1 MNAPATGANDS
12 APTPLVRIEA
22 VEKRFGKVEAL
33 RGIDLAVSRGE
44 VVCIIGPSGCG
55 KSSLLRCVNGL
66 HLPDSGR
73 CRVDGQ
79 DIADFGRGGW
89 RSRWRDARA
98 LDALRARVGMVF
110 QQFNVWPHLTAL
122 ENVTKAPVVV
132 KGEAPEE
139 ARGKATKLLSRVG
152 LEDRLGAY
160 PEELSGG
167 QQQRVAIARALAM
180 EPILMLFDE
189 PTSSLDPELVGIARA
204 LAMEP
209 ILMLFDEPTSSLDPE
224 LVGEVLAVMQELARD
239 GMTMIVVTHELGFAS
254 RVADRIEF
262 MEDGRIVEADP
273 PRQILRD
280 PHTDRL
286 KQFLSRLVHVNAPSS
301 QPIVNQGQQP

>member
-1 MNAPATGANDS
+1 MIGLATGAS
-12 APTPLVRIEA
+12 EVFPTPLVQVEG

-33 RGIDLAVSRGE
+33 RGVDLAVNRGE

-55 KSSLLRCVNGL
+55 KSTLLRCVNGL

-79 DIADFGRGGW
+79 EIADFGRGGW
-89 RSRWRDARA
+89 RSRWRDSRA

-110 QQFNVWPHLTAL
+110 QQFNVWPHLTTL
-122 ENVTKAPVVV
+122 ENVTKAPIVV

-139 ARGKATKLLSRVG
+139 AHVKATRLLSRVG
-152 LEDRLGAY
+152 LEDKLDAY
-160 PEELSGG
+160 PDELSGG

-180 EPILMLFDE
+180 EPI
-189 PTSSLDPELVGIARA
+189 V
-204 LAMEP
+204 
-209 ILMLFDEPTSSLDPE
+209 MLFDEPTSSLDPE

-254 RVADRIEF
+254 RVADRIVF
-262 MEDGRIVEADP
+262 MEDGRVVEAGP

-280 PHTDRL
+280 PHTNRL
-286 KQFLSRLVHVNAPSS
+286 KQFLSKLVHVNAPSS
-301 QPIVNQGQQP
+301 PGIANEALRP

>member
-1 MNAPATGANDS
+1 MIVNGPATGANEMVP
-12 APTPLVRIEA
+12 APLVRIEA

-33 RGIDLAVSRGE
+33 RGVDLQVNRGE

-55 KSSLLRCVNGL
+55 KSTLLRCINGL
-66 HLPDSGR
+66 HLPDGGR

-79 DIADFGRGGW
+79 EIADFGRGGW
-89 RSRWRDARA
+89 MSRWRDAHA

-110 QQFNVWPHLTAL
+110 QQFNVWPHLTTL

-132 KGEAPEE
+132 RGEPPED
-139 ARGKATKLLSRVG
+139 ARAKAASLLSRVG
-152 LEDRLGAY
+152 LEDKFGAY
-160 PEELSGG
+160 PDELSGG

-189 PTSSLDPELVGIARA
+189 PTSSLDPELVG
-204 LAMEP
+204 
-209 ILMLFDEPTSSLDPE
+209 
-224 LVGEVLAVMQELARD
+224 EVLAVMQELAKD

-254 RVADRIEF
+254 RVADRIVF
-262 MEDGRIVEADP
+262 MEDGRIVEAGP

-280 PHTDRL
+280 PHTKRL
-286 KQFLSRLVHVNAPSS
+286 KQFLSKLVHVNAPGSRAE
-301 QPIVNQGQQP
+301 PGP

>member
-1 MNAPATGANDS
+1 MNGQAAGANEVF
-12 APTPLVRIEA
+12 PTPLVQVEA

-33 RGIDLAVSRGE
+33 RGVDLEVNRGE

-55 KSSLLRCVNGL
+55 KSTLLRCVNGL

-79 DIADFGRGGW
+79 EIADFSRGGW
-89 RSRWRDARA
+89 MSRRRDSRA

-110 QQFNVWPHLTAL
+110 QQFNVWPHLTTL

-139 ARGKATKLLSRVG
+139 AHAKATRLLSRVG
-152 LEDRLGAY
+152 LEDKLDAY
-160 PEELSGG
+160 PDELSGG

-180 EPILMLFDE
+180 EPI
-189 PTSSLDPELVGIARA
+189 V
-204 LAMEP
+204 
-209 ILMLFDEPTSSLDPE
+209 MLFDEPTSSLDPE
-224 LVGEVLAVMQELARD
+224 LVGEVLSVMQELARD

-254 RVADRIEF
+254 RVSDRIVF
-262 MEDGRIVEADP
+262 MEAGRIVEAGP

-280 PHTDRL
+280 PHTNRL
-286 KQFLSRLVHVNAPSS
+286 KQFLSKLVHVNAPSS
-301 QPIVNQGQQP
+301 PRIANEA

>member
-1 MNAPATGANDS
+1 MIVNGSATGAKETIP
-12 APTPLVRIEA
+12 APLVQIEA

-33 RGIDLAVSRGE
+33 RGVDLEVNRGE

-55 KSSLLRCVNGL
+55 KSTLLRCINGL
-66 HLPDSGR
+66 HRPDGGR

-79 DIADFGRGGW
+79 EIADLGRGGW
-89 RSRWRDARA
+89 MSRWRDSRA

-110 QQFNVWPHLTAL
+110 QQFNVWPHLTTL

-132 KGEAPEE
+132 RGEPPED
-139 ARGKATKLLSRVG
+139 ARVKATSLLSRVG
-152 LEDRLGAY
+152 LEDKFGAY
-160 PEELSGG
+160 PDELSGG

-189 PTSSLDPELVGIARA
+189 PTSSLDPELVG
-204 LAMEP
+204 
-209 ILMLFDEPTSSLDPE
+209 
-224 LVGEVLAVMQELARD
+224 EVLAVMQELAKD

-254 RVADRIEF
+254 RVADRIVF
-262 MEDGRIVEADP
+262 MEDGRVVEAGP

-280 PHTDRL
+280 PHTNRL
-286 KQFLSRLVHVNAPSS
+286 KQFLSKLVHVNAPGSRAE
-301 QPIVNQGQQP
+301 PGP

>member
-1 MNAPATGANDS
+1 MTTQAMGAAETALPA
-12 APTPLVRIEA
+12 LVRIEG

-33 RGIDLAVSRGE
+33 CGVDLEVSRGE

-55 KSSLLRCVNGL
+55 KSTLLRCINGL
-66 HLPDSGR
+66 HQPDSGR

-79 DIADFGRGGW
+79 EIADLGRGGW
-89 RSRWRDARA
+89 VSRWRDARS

-110 QQFNVWPHLTAL
+110 QQFNVWPHLTTL

-132 KGEAPEE
+132 KGESPED
-139 ARGKATKLLSRVG
+139 ARVKAATLLSRVG
-152 LEDRLGAY
+152 LEDKLGAY

-167 QQQRVAIARALAM
+167 QQQRVA
-180 EPILMLFDE
+180 
-189 PTSSLDPELVGIARA
+189 IARA

-254 RVADRIEF
+254 RVADRIVF
-262 MEDGRIVEADP
+262 MEDGRIVEAGP
-273 PRQILRD
+273 PHQILRD
-280 PHTDRL
+280 PHTTRL
-286 KQFLSRLVHVNAPSS
+286 KQFLSKLVPVNAPGSPRVANNP
-301 QPIVNQGQQP
+301 QLH

>member
-1 MNAPATGANDS
+1 MNGQAAGANEVF
-12 APTPLVRIEA
+12 PTPLVQVEA

-33 RGIDLAVSRGE
+33 RGVDLEVNRGE

-55 KSSLLRCVNGL
+55 KSTLLRCVNGL

-79 DIADFGRGGW
+79 EIADFGRGGW
-89 RSRWRDARA
+89 MSRRRDSRA

-110 QQFNVWPHLTAL
+110 QQFNVWPHLTTL
-122 ENVTKAPVVV
+122 ENVTKAPIVV

-139 ARGKATKLLSRVG
+139 AHAKATRLLSRVG
-152 LEDRLGAY
+152 LEDKLNAY
-160 PEELSGG
+160 PDELSGG

-180 EPILMLFDE
+180 EPI
-189 PTSSLDPELVGIARA
+189 V
-204 LAMEP
+204 
-209 ILMLFDEPTSSLDPE
+209 MLFDEPTSSLDPE
-224 LVGEVLAVMQELARD
+224 LVGEVLSVMQELARD

-254 RVADRIEF
+254 RVSDRIVF
-262 MEDGRIVEADP
+262 MEAGRIVEAGP

-280 PHTDRL
+280 PHTNRL
-286 KQFLSRLVHVNAPSS
+286 KQFLSKLVHVNAPSS
-301 QPIVNQGQQP
+301 PRIANEA

>member
-1 MNAPATGANDS
+1 MDPA
-12 APTPLVRIEA
+12 PLVRIEA

-33 RGIDLAVSRGE
+33 RGVDLEVSRGE

-55 KSSLLRCVNGL
+55 KSTLLRCINGL
-66 HLPDSGR
+66 HLPDGGR

-79 DIADFGRGGW
+79 EIADFGRGGW
-89 RSRWRDARA
+89 MSRWRDSYA

-110 QQFNVWPHLTAL
+110 QQFNVWPHLTTL

-132 KGEAPEE
+132 RGEPPED
-139 ARGKATKLLSRVG
+139 ARVKAASLLSRVG
-152 LEDRLGAY
+152 LEDKFGAY
-160 PEELSGG
+160 PDELSGG

-189 PTSSLDPELVGIARA
+189 PTSSLDPELVG
-204 LAMEP
+204 
-209 ILMLFDEPTSSLDPE
+209 
-224 LVGEVLAVMQELARD
+224 EVLAVMQELAKD

-254 RVADRIEF
+254 RVADRIVF
-262 MEDGRIVEADP
+262 MENGRIVEAGP

-280 PHTDRL
+280 PHTNRL
-286 KQFLSRLVHVNAPSS
+286 KQFLSRLVHVNAPGSRA
-301 QPIVNQGQQP
+301 QPGP

>member
-1 MNAPATGANDS
+1 MNVQAMGADEEIH
-12 APTPLVRIEA
+12 PLVQIDA

-33 RGIDLAVSRGE
+33 CGVDLEVRRGE

-55 KSSLLRCVNGL
+55 KSTLLRCINGL
-66 HLPDSGR
+66 HMPDAGR

-79 DIADFGRGGW
+79 EIADAQRRGW
-89 RSRWRDARA
+89 VSRWRDSRS

-132 KGEAPEE
+132 RGEDPDH
-139 ARGKATKLLSRVG
+139 ARGKATALLSRVA
-152 LEDRLGAY
+152 LDDKIDAY

-167 QQQRVAIARALAM
+167 QQQRVAIARAL
-180 EPILMLFDE
+180 
-189 PTSSLDPELVGIARA
+189 T
-204 LAMEP
+204 MEP

-239 GMTMIVVTHELGFAS
+239 GMTMIIVTHELGFAN
-254 RVADRIEF
+254 RVSDRIVF
-262 MEDGRIVEADP
+262 MEAGRIVEAGP
-273 PRQILRD
+273 PRQILRN

-286 KQFLSRLVHVNAPSS
+286 KLFLSKLVHVDAPKA
-301 QPIVNQGQQP
+301 PGDAEEARKPERTIAQGS

>member
-1 MNAPATGANDS
+1 MNGQAAGANEVF
-12 APTPLVRIEA
+12 PTPLVQVEA

-33 RGIDLAVSRGE
+33 RGVDLEVNRGE

-55 KSSLLRCVNGL
+55 KSTLLRCVNGL

-79 DIADFGRGGW
+79 EIADFSRGGW
-89 RSRWRDARA
+89 MSRRRDSRA

-110 QQFNVWPHLTAL
+110 QQFNVWPYITSL
-122 ENVTKAPVVV
+122 ENVTKAPIVV

-139 ARGKATKLLSRVG
+139 AHAKATRLLSRVG
-152 LEDRLGAY
+152 LEDKLDAY
-160 PEELSGG
+160 PDELSGG

-180 EPILMLFDE
+180 EPI
-189 PTSSLDPELVGIARA
+189 V
-204 LAMEP
+204 
-209 ILMLFDEPTSSLDPE
+209 MLFDEPTSSLDPE
-224 LVGEVLAVMQELARD
+224 LVGEVLSVMQELARD

-254 RVADRIEF
+254 RVSDRIVF
-262 MEDGRIVEADP
+262 MEAGRIVEAGP

-280 PHTDRL
+280 PHTNRL
-286 KQFLSRLVHVNAPSS
+286 KQFLSKLVHVNAPSS
-301 QPIVNQGQQP
+301 PRIANEA

>member
-1 MNAPATGANDS
+1 MNGQAAGANEVF
-12 APTPLVRIEA
+12 PTPLVQVEA

-33 RGIDLAVSRGE
+33 RGVDLEVNRGE

-55 KSSLLRCVNGL
+55 KSTLLRCVNGL

-79 DIADFGRGGW
+79 EIADFSRGGW
-89 RSRWRDARA
+89 MSRRRDSRA

-110 QQFNVWPHLTAL
+110 QQFNVWPHLTTL
-122 ENVTKAPVVV
+122 ENVTKAPIVV

-139 ARGKATKLLSRVG
+139 AHAKATRLLSRVG
-152 LEDRLGAY
+152 LEDKLDAY
-160 PEELSGG
+160 PDELSGG

-180 EPILMLFDE
+180 EPI
-189 PTSSLDPELVGIARA
+189 V
-204 LAMEP
+204 
-209 ILMLFDEPTSSLDPE
+209 MLFDEPTSSLDPE
-224 LVGEVLAVMQELARD
+224 LVGEVLSVMQELARD

-254 RVADRIEF
+254 RVSDRIVF
-262 MEDGRIVEADP
+262 MEAGRIVEAGP

-280 PHTDRL
+280 PHTNRL
-286 KQFLSRLVHVNAPSS
+286 KQFLSKLVHVNAPSS
-301 QPIVNQGQQP
+301 PRIANEA

>member
-1 MNAPATGANDS
+1 MGASFPGRRDTPMNMQTMGAGEKLQ
-12 APTPLVRIEA
+12 ALVQIDA
-22 VEKRFGKVEAL
+22 VEKRFGKIEAL
-33 RGIDLAVSRGE
+33 CGVDLEVSRGE

-55 KSSLLRCVNGL
+55 KSTLLRCINGL
-66 HLPDSGR
+66 HMPDAGR

-79 DIADFGRGGW
+79 EIADARRSGW
-89 RSRWRDARA
+89 VSRWRDSRA

-110 QQFNVWPHLTAL
+110 QQFNVWPHLTVL

-132 KGEAPEE
+132 RGEDLGH
-139 ARGKATKLLSRVG
+139 ARGKATALLSRVG
-152 LEDRLGAY
+152 LDDKIDAY

-180 EPILMLFDE
+180 D
-189 PTSSLDPELVGIARA
+189 
-204 LAMEP
+204 P

-239 GMTMIVVTHELGFAS
+239 GMTMIIVTHELGFAN
-254 RVADRIEF
+254 RVSDRIVF
-262 MEDGRIVEADP
+262 MEAGRIVEAGP
-273 PRQILRD
+273 PRQILRN

-286 KQFLSRLVHVNAPSS
+286 KLFLSKLVHVNAPKAPGGEEEARSP
-301 QPIVNQGQQP
+301 QRTVAQGRSRRP

>member
-1 MNAPATGANDS
+1 MNVQAVGANGTVQ
-12 APTPLVRIEA
+12 ALVQIEA
-22 VEKRFGKVEAL
+22 VEKRFGKIEAL
-33 RGIDLAVSRGE
+33 RGVDLEVRRGE

-55 KSSLLRCVNGL
+55 KSTLLRCINGL
-66 HLPDSGR
+66 HMPDGGR

-79 DIADFGRGGW
+79 EIADIRRGGW
-89 RSRWRDARA
+89 ISQWRDSRA

-110 QQFNVWPHLTAL
+110 QQFNVWPHLTSL

-132 KGEAPEE
+132 RGEDPDH
-139 ARGKATKLLSRVG
+139 ARGKATALLARVG
-152 LEDRLGAY
+152 LDDKIDAY

-189 PTSSLDPELVGIARA
+189 PTSSLDPELVG
-204 LAMEP
+204 
-209 ILMLFDEPTSSLDPE
+209 
-224 LVGEVLAVMQELARD
+224 EVLAVMQKLARD
-239 GMTMIVVTHELGFAS
+239 GMTMIVVTHELGFAN
-254 RVADRIEF
+254 RVADRIVF
-262 MEDGRIVEADP
+262 MEAGRIVEAGP

-286 KQFLSRLVHVNAPSS
+286 KRFLSKLVHVDAPKTRDEAEEPESTIA
-301 QPIVNQGQQP
+301 QEL